1 MKQILKTIIG
11 YLIQFTEYLMFRNA
25 VIMDNKFVY
34 HESLEDVEVLSR
46 DGYHK
51 ATDLYITKPY
61 QVYEV
66 KFSDGTS
73 IECADNHLFFD
84 INLRTVYAKDLVY
97 GQVLY
102 GKDKPKVVLE
112 VVRHPYKFYMYD
124 ISVDSGEHSYYTG
137 DVLSHNTTTSAIFIL
152 WFVLFHKEK
161 NVLMLG
167 DILDTTKEIIDKVK
181 QIMNN
186 LPFFMKPGILINNV
200 QSMKLDNGCR
210 IIGRS
215 TTKKSAIGLSID
227 LLYMDEFAHISANF
241 IDDFWRSTY
250 PTISGTPGSRIIITS
265 TPNGMNKFNTLWNS
279 AIDAVEREGD
289 SNFYPLRVDWWQ
301 VKGRDEEWKQKTIA
315 DLGSVEDFNQEYGL
329 QFFKGDNLLLNSS
342 DIKKLY
348 NIKTKFVSRAI
359 PCMNIDKTYFKKGE
373 IHKVKTDFSQFLT
386 WHPIFLKHNFTSDI
400 DDLKKDDNYYV
411 FGIDTSKGVGK
422 DYHVCN
428 IFKVAPMPLNRVLM
442 NKNNIEE
449 EIDVFSL
456 IQIGMFRCNSINIE
470 TFSDVVNTIVFDL
483 FNYENVRIGIE
494 LNNQGIVVR
503 DKLLRNANYWTGMII
518 FNKEKEDD
526 LYYEPGT
533 NLSSNKMKVKY
544 CESFQQNVSI
554 DKVITTSEITFAEL
568 SNFGSNEGRTIYRCQ
583 TGHDDIALSCI
594 HANVFIGSP
603 QYKEIGWD
611 YWDKLE
617 RDSAFTEYRRIVQ
630 HDVIEANQE
639 RNGTGAKFDL
649 NEVMDMQ

>member
-1 MKQILKTIIG
+1 MINYFKKGGTFTNIDVTKLDGFDKNNQGHEDIAWSTEKVNQVIKEYQDGFIELSRIKNSPFLQNDITFRKPRITFEYTREEMDELRKCAADPIYFADKFCKLKTGTG
-11 YLIQFTEYLMFRNA
+11 YESIKLRDYQQGLLEGFMKHRQ
-25 VIMDNKFVY
+25 VI
-34 HESLEDVEVLSR
+34 VLASR
-46 DGYHK
+46 
-51 ATDLYITKPY
+51 
-61 QVYEV
+61 QV
-66 KFSDGTS
+66 
-73 IECADNHLFFD
+73 
-84 INLRTVYAKDLVY
+84 
-97 GQVLY
+97 
-102 GKDKPKVVLE
+102 GK
-112 VVRHPYKFYMYD
+112 
-124 ISVDSGEHSYYTG
+124 
-137 DVLSHNTTTSAIFIL
+137 TTTSAIFIL

-186 LPFFMKPGILINNV
+186 LPFFMKPGMLINNV

-315 DLGSVEDFNQEYGL
+315 DLGSIEDFNQEYGL

-386 WHPIFLKHNFTSDI
+386 WHPMFLKHNFTSDI

-494 LNNQGIVVR
+494 LNNQGILVR
-503 DKLLRNANYWTGMII
+503 DKLLKNANYWTGMII
-518 FNKEKEDD
+518 FNKKNDDD

-554 DKVITTSEITFAEL
+554 DKIITTSEITFAEL

-594 HANVFIGSP
+594 HANAFIGSP

-617 RDSAFTEYRRIVQ
+617 RDSSFAEYRRIVQ
-630 HDVIEANQE
+630 HDVIEENQE
-639 RNGTGAKFDL
+639 RNGTGARFDL